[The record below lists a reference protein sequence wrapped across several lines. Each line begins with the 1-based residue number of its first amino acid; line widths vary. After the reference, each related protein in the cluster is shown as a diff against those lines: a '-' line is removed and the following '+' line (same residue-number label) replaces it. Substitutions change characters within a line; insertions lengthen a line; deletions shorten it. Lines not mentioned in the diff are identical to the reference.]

1 MLIHFKR
8 FGQGGSKYFTNP
20 NPEDAE
26 LQEALNSMKLSR
38 QKDSMKQIIASMTIG
53 KDVSKLFPDVVKLIR
68 TKNIELKK
76 LVYLYLINYARVK
89 PDLIFLAVA
98 AFHSDARDGATPL
111 IRGLAIRTMGCIR
124 VPEIVS
130 YLCETLSYCIKDKD
144 AYVRKTAAMCVSK
157 LYQTS
162 PQQVRENGFINI
174 LHDCLE
180 DENPIVVANAMSA
193 LSEISILSGVNQI
206 KIKSKNLKNIL
217 DSLTK
222 ANEWAQVQILDALVF
237 YNTKKSTHAEEV
249 IEGVMPRL
257 SHVNQSVVMSA
268 IKVIMKFMD
277 SIDDIEKIKV
287 YCKKLTNSIMSILI
301 SYPEIQYILLR
312 SLHAIVLKRPILL
325 EKEFKYFYVQYNDP
339 IYIKLEKV
347 DILYKLCNKKNYEM
361 IIQEFTSYALTETN
375 AELIRKSI
383 KYIGYVGYKFESS
396 YDLCVRSI
404 NKIID
409 NNNED
414 AVPECIIV
422 ARDLMRK
429 YKSTAL
435 DLIKKI
441 TLDLINSI
449 SDLNAKSAALYIIGE
464 FCEQIPESTE
474 IITFF
479 VNNFS
484 NAEMNLNSKVKL
496 QILNACVKNFL
507 TKPDEGEE
515 IVKDCL
521 QRGAEESENPDVRD
535 RAYIYWRLLEIDPD
549 IAKEMICSEKP
560 SFKFTEHDELD
571 VDTIDDMIN
580 NMTNVS
586 ACYFKKDKD
595 IINEEDMVVD
605 EEALKEKEEK
615 EKKEKKEEK
624 KEKKD
629 KKRKKKKKKKD
640 IEEEQINEADLIGL
654 GGGEELANEEIKPN
668 GDESGKN
675 KNKKQTQNPNLI
687 NNDIFDIFNSNNNNG
702 NLNTSAHV
710 PSPNNNL
717 FGLGDILNPQTPS
730 SNQGSQ
736 HTVPTSIFENSN
748 QFPTTKVTPCY
759 NQNNIIIYSQ
769 FQRSN
774 GLLQLGLYFS
784 EGGKNGSMCNLS
796 LNKNSFGL
804 ICAPFSEIRDNIALF
819 PMKNNMNNADRQPPA
834 NPFVINASL
843 QIDNNVIN
851 IKLIMNISVLY
862 IENAKLVGKPFMDFY
877 TKNQGN
883 NFNSKIYTYPSYDNE
898 EDVKVAL
905 EKINILFTAKQGK
918 ENPPKSYFSANILG
932 SMPFLIEVFI
942 DNGEVNLKIIANNQ
956 SVVALIKESIDSVL
970 N

>member
-98 AFHSDARDGATPL
+98 AFHTDAREGATPL

-174 LHDCLE
+174 LHECLE

-193 LSEISILSGVNQI
+193 LSEISILSGVNQM

-277 SIDDIEKIKV
+277 TIEDIEKIKV

-312 SLHAIVLKRPILL
+312 SLHAIVIKRPMLL

-375 AELIRKSI
+375 VELIRKSI

-396 YDLCVRSI
+396 YDLCIKSI

-429 YKSTAL
+429 YKSTAS

-441 TLDLINSI
+441 TLDLINSLN
-449 SDLNAKSAALYIIGE
+449 DLNAKSAALYIIGE

-484 NAEMNLNSKVKL
+484 NVEMNLNSKVKL

-549 IAKEMICSEKP
+549 IAKEMICSQKP

-571 VDTIDDMIN
+571 ADIIDDMIN

-595 IINEEDMVVD
+595 IINEEDMVIY

-615 EKKEKKEEK
+615 EKKKKRK
-624 KEKKD
+624 KR
-629 KKRKKKKKKKD
+629 KRKKKKRRKKRKRRK
-640 IEEEQINEADLIGL
+640 IS
-654 GGGEELANEEIKPN
+654 K
-668 GDESGKN
+668 KN
-675 KNKKQTQNPNLI
+675 K
-687 NNDIFDIFNSNNNNG
+687 
-702 NLNTSAHV
+702 
-710 PSPNNNL
+710 
-717 FGLGDILNPQTPS
+717 
-730 SNQGSQ
+730 
-736 HTVPTSIFENSN
+736 
-748 QFPTTKVTPCY
+748 
-759 NQNNIIIYSQ
+759 
-769 FQRSN
+769 
-774 GLLQLGLYFS
+774 
-784 EGGKNGSMCNLS
+784 SM
-796 LNKNSFGL
+796 
-804 ICAPFSEIRDNIALF
+804 
-819 PMKNNMNNADRQPPA
+819 
-834 NPFVINASL
+834 
-843 QIDNNVIN
+843 
-851 IKLIMNISVLY
+851 KLI
-862 IENAKLVGKPFMDFY
+862 
-877 TKNQGN
+877 
-883 NFNSKIYTYPSYDNE
+883 
-898 EDVKVAL
+898 
-905 EKINILFTAKQGK
+905 
-918 ENPPKSYFSANILG
+918 
-932 SMPFLIEVFI
+932 
-942 DNGEVNLKIIANNQ
+942 
-956 SVVALIKESIDSVL
+956 
-970 N
+970 

>member
-8 FGQGGSKYFTNP
+8 LGQGGSKYFMNP

-26 LQEALNSMKLSR
+26 LQEGLNSMKLSK

-98 AFHSDARDGATPL
+98 AFHSDAKEGANPL

-130 YLCETLSYCIKDKD
+130 YLCETLSSCIGDKD

-193 LSEISILSGVNQI
+193 LSEISILSGVNQL

-217 DSLTK
+217 NSLSK
-222 ANEWAQVQILDALVF
+222 ANEWGQVQILDALIY
-237 YNTKKSTHAEEV
+237 YNPKKSSHAEEV

-257 SHVNQSVVMSA
+257 SHVNQSVVMST
-268 IKVIMKFMD
+268 IKVILKFMD
-277 SIDDIEKIKV
+277 LIDDIDKIKT

-301 SYPEIQYILLR
+301 SYPEIQYVLLR
-312 SLHAIVLKRPILL
+312 ALHAIVLKRPILL

-339 IYIKLEKV
+339 IYIKLEKA
-347 DILYKLCNKKNYEM
+347 DILYKLCNKKNYEL
-361 IIQEFTSYALTETN
+361 IIKEFTSYALTETYP
-375 AELIRKSI
+375 ELIRKSI
-383 KYIGYVGYKFESS
+383 KYIGYIGYKFESS
-396 YDLCVRSI
+396 YELCVNCIS
-404 NKIID
+404 KIID

-414 AVPECIIV
+414 AIPECIIV

-435 DLIKKI
+435 NLIKKI

-464 FCEQIPESTE
+464 FCEQIPKSTE
-474 IITFF
+474 IISYF
-479 VNNFS
+479 VENFS
-484 NAEMNLNSKVKL
+484 NVEMNSKIRL
-496 QILNACVKNFL
+496 QILNSTVKNFL

-515 IVKDCL
+515 LVKICL
-521 QRGAEESENPDVRD
+521 QKGTEESENPDIRD
-535 RAYIYWRLLEIDPD
+535 RAYIYWRLLSLDPN
-549 IAKEMICSEKP
+549 IAKEMACSEKP
-560 SFKFTEHDELD
+560 AFKFIENDEFD

-586 ACYFKKDKD
+586 ACYFKKEKD

-605 EEALKEKEEK
+605 EEARKEKAEK
-615 EKKEKKEEK
+615 EQKEGIKPKKEKKK
-624 KEKKD
+624 
-629 KKRKKKKKKKD
+629 KKKKKKKD
-640 IEEEQINEADLIGL
+640 TEEEQINEADLIGL
-654 GGGEELANEEIKPN
+654 GGEEEIHT
-668 GDESGKN
+668 DN
-675 KNKKQTQNPNLI
+675 KNKDNEANINIINNNL
-687 NNDIFDIFNSNNNNG
+687 NNDIFGIFNNPNINNQNAN
-702 NLNTSAHV
+702 NLNASAHISL
-710 PSPNNNL
+710 PESSL
-717 FGLGDILNPQTPS
+717 FGLNDIITQNTQPPK
-730 SNQGSQ
+730 N
-736 HTVPTSIFENSN
+736 IFDDADLY
-748 QFPTTKVTPCY
+748 PTTKLTPCY
-759 NQNNIIIYSQ
+759 NQDNIIIYSQ
-769 FQRSN
+769 FQRAN
-774 GLLQLGLYFS
+774 GLLQLGLYFV
-784 EGGKNGSMCNLS
+784 EGGKNNTTCNLT

-804 ICAPFSEIRDNIALF
+804 VCAPFSEIRDDISLF
-819 PMKNNMNNADRQPPA
+819 PMKNNQNNADRKPPN
-834 NPFVINASL
+834 NPFIINAVL
-843 QIDNNVIN
+843 QYDNKVLN
-851 IKLIMNISVLY
+851 IKLVMNICVLY
-862 IENAKLVGKPFMDFY
+862 MENLKLVGQPFVEFY
-877 TKNQGN
+877 TKNNGQEFN
-883 NFNSKIYTYPSYDNE
+883 NKIYSYDKYNNE
-898 EDVKVAL
+898 EDIKNEL
-905 EKINILFTAKQGK
+905 ERINILFSAKQGK
-918 ENPPKSYFSANILG
+918 ENSPKNYFSANILG
-932 SMPFLIEVFI
+932 SMPFLVEMYI
-942 DNGEVNLKIIANNQ
+942 DNGIANIKIIANNP
-956 SVVALIKESIDSVL
+956 SVVPLIKESIDYAL

>member
-1 MLIHFKR
+1 MLIHFRR

-98 AFHSDARDGATPL
+98 AFHSDAKEGATPL

-162 PQQVRENGFINI
+162 PQQVRENGFINT
-174 LHDCLE
+174 LHECLD

-206 KIKSKNLKNIL
+206 KIKSKNLKNIIDAL
-217 DSLTK
+217 SK

-237 YNTKKSTHAEEV
+237 YNTKKSSHAEEV

-257 SHVNQSVVMSA
+257 SHVNQSVVMST

-277 SIDDIEKIKV
+277 CIDDIEKIKT
-287 YCKKLTNSIMSILI
+287 YCKKLTNSIMSVLI

-375 AELIRKSI
+375 PELIQKSI
-383 KYIGYVGYKFESS
+383 RYIGYVGYKFESS
-396 YDLCVRSI
+396 YDLCVNSI
-404 NKIID
+404 SKIID

-422 ARDLMRK
+422 SRDLMRK

-435 DLIKKI
+435 NLIKKI
-441 TLDLINSI
+441 NLDLINSL

-464 FCEQIPESTE
+464 FCEQISESTE
-474 IITFF
+474 IITYF

-484 NAEMNLNSKVKL
+484 NVEMNLNSKVKC

-507 TKPDEGEE
+507 TKPDECEE
-515 IVKDCL
+515 IVKVCL
-521 QRGAEESENPDVRD
+521 QKGAEESENPDVRD

-560 SFKFTEHDELD
+560 AFKFTEHDELD

-586 ACYFKKDKD
+586 ACYFKKDRD

-605 EEALKEKEEK
+605 EEARKEKEEK
-615 EKKEKKEEK
+615 EKKKRRKRKEGKKRRK
-624 KEKKD
+624 KEKKE
-629 KKRKKKKKKKD
+629 RYLRR
-640 IEEEQINEADLIGL
+640 IN
-654 GGGEELANEEIKPN
+654 
-668 GDESGKN
+668 
-675 KNKKQTQNPNLI
+675 
-687 NNDIFDIFNSNNNNG
+687 
-702 NLNTSAHV
+702 
-710 PSPNNNL
+710 
-717 FGLGDILNPQTPS
+717 
-730 SNQGSQ
+730 
-736 HTVPTSIFENSN
+736 
-748 QFPTTKVTPCY
+748 
-759 NQNNIIIYSQ
+759 
-769 FQRSN
+769 
-774 GLLQLGLYFS
+774 
-784 EGGKNGSMCNLS
+784 
-796 LNKNSFGL
+796 
-804 ICAPFSEIRDNIALF
+804 
-819 PMKNNMNNADRQPPA
+819 
-834 NPFVINASL
+834 
-843 QIDNNVIN
+843 
-851 IKLIMNISVLY
+851 
-862 IENAKLVGKPFMDFY
+862 
-877 TKNQGN
+877 
-883 NFNSKIYTYPSYDNE
+883 
-898 EDVKVAL
+898 
-905 EKINILFTAKQGK
+905 
-918 ENPPKSYFSANILG
+918 
-932 SMPFLIEVFI
+932 
-942 DNGEVNLKIIANNQ
+942 
-956 SVVALIKESIDSVL
+956 
-970 N
+970 